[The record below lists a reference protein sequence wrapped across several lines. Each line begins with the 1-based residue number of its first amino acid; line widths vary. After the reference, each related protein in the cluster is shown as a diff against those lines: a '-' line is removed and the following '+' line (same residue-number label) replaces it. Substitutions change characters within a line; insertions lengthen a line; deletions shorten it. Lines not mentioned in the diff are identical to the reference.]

1 MIRRKPN
8 DKAWYEGGLYHDN
21 MDFGVPSFWFV
32 SWYDVATTPN
42 IALFNHVRENS
53 VNQYVNDNQYL
64 IIAPVKRKKE
74 RF

>member
-42 IALFNHVRENS
+42 IALFNHVRKT
-53 VNQYVNDNQYL
+53 Q
-64 IIAPVKRKKE
+64 
-74 RF
+74 